1 MLKRKEGFAGERA
14 FVIPQII
21 INMMEEDALTSS
33 LYITDI
39 GYYPK
44 AEEHYRKRNSPINQY
59 VFIYCMDGKGW
70 FKIGNTKYDVKSNQ
84 YFIIPAGIAHEYG
97 ADSKNPW
104 TIYWIHFKGNL
115 AKEYAMANDYPR
127 DVFPQSDSRISYRI
141 DLFEEIFS
149 TLKSGYTIDNLRYT
163 SSLFHYYLGSLRF
176 IQQYRKAGSVE
187 NTETDII
194 KKSIHYMK
202 ENIEKKLTLGE
213 IASYTGY
220 SVSHYS
226 TLFREKTGHSPL
238 AYFNLLKIEKATMLL
253 DTTDMKINQICY
265 KVGMED
271 TYYFSRIFTRLMGI
285 SPNQYRKTNKG

>member
-1 MLKRKEGFAGERA
+1 
-14 FVIPQII
+14 
-21 INMMEEDALTSS
+21 
-33 LYITDI
+33 
-39 GYYPK
+39 
-44 AEEHYRKRNSPINQY
+44 
-59 VFIYCMDGKGW
+59 
-70 FKIGNTKYDVKSNQ
+70 
-84 YFIIPAGIAHEYG
+84 
-97 ADSKNPW
+97 
-104 TIYWIHFKGNL
+104 
-115 AKEYAMANDYPR
+115 
-127 DVFPQSDSRISYRI
+127 
-141 DLFEEIFS
+141 
-149 TLKSGYTIDNLRYT
+149 
-163 SSLFHYYLGSLRF
+163 
-176 IQQYRKAGSVE
+176 
-187 NTETDII
+187 
-194 KKSIHYMK
+194 MK